1 MDSQSSEKRLTITC
15 HVFQEESLHVGDT
28 LKKIVIEVT
37 GTVGRV
43 ITRQQLLMAKFI
55 EAVCGNDDSLL
66 GKQI

>member
-1 MDSQSSEKRLTITC
+1 MNSQFSQKELIVTF
-15 HVFQEESLHVGDT
+15 HVLQEELLHVGDT
-28 LKKIVIEVT
+28 VKKIVIEVA